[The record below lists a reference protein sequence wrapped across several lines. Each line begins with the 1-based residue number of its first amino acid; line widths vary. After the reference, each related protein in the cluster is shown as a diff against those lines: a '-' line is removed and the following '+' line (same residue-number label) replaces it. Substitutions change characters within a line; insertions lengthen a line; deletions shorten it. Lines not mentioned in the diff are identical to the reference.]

1 MKTEIPPLTD
11 QDELLTG
18 YITCTRK
25 RMGYQ
30 TLHIR
35 HAGNDIGWWP
45 WCLKDFE
52 PQDLKYLIDKFQ
64 QFGRELYVPARD
76 FNPCWPKHLPA
87 ILTSSEHT
95 TAALQLDLI
104 FILLKKLKQTNF
116 CWQQDCKMKAKLI
129 GGNDTDSWR
138 SVQMY
143 VFSCSSRPTFWS
155 HCSKY
160 PTELSKWFKHLWF
173 LEFSSLIWRHFNFNF
188 FFVGVED
195 ISISVVNTIAR

>member
-1 MKTEIPPLTD
+1 MKTEIPLLTD

-45 WCLKDFE
+45 WCLKDLE
-52 PQDLKYLIDKFQ
+52 PQDLKYLLGKFQ

-95 TAALQLDLI
+95 TAALQLDFI

-116 CWQQDCKMKAKLI
+116 CWQQDCSWKPNLLEEMTLI
-129 GGNDTDSWR
+129 PG
-138 SVQMY
+138 VQYKCMY
-143 VFSCSSRPTFWS
+143 SPIQAG
-155 HCSKY
+155 
-160 PTELSKWFKHLWF
+160 L
-173 LEFSSLIWRHFNFNF
+173 HF
-188 FFVGVED
+188 GHT
-195 ISISVVNTIAR
+195 VVNTQLSSPNGSSIYDSWSSAV